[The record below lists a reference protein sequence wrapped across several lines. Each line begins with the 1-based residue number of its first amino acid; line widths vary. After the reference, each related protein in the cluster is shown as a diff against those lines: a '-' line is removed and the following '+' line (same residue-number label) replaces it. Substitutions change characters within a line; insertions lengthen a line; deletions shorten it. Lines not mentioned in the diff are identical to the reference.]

1 MGSVISLGADGRSE
15 RRAVNPKTLAAAL
28 GRLSPVDRALLELR
42 YGHGVDLDELTRL
55 AGIERERVALRCRLA
70 LRHLGADLGS
80 GVAPDALA
88 VTLREFMA
96 GRDSGRKRPLRHS
109 DRPPGA
115 WGLAAWLVVR
125 LRFAVIAFWIAAA
138 VVLTMALP
146 TIREAQVGS
155 LGDLVPN
162 DARAVDAEIRSSELF
177 RFPLLSRTLVVQR
190 DRDGLSSRELAAFA
204 RRTVALN
211 RGEYPELKRV
221 GGALPISNVL
231 GKPPFSRERSTTAIT
246 YLFFSPEVSQPDAEI
261 LADRFVEQRIKP
273 RYEGFV
279 GVTGAIPARSAQAEE
294 IEKALPLVEL
304 GTVLLVALVVG
315 LYFRAIGAPLAAL
328 AAVAVSYL
336 VSIRLIA
343 YIGKQIGVS
352 VPSEV
357 EPVIVV
363 LLFGVVTDYSIF
375 FLSRI
380 RRQMAEG
387 EEPHLAAMR
396 SSAELLPIIVTAG
409 LTVVAASAALVVAK
423 LGFLQAFGPGT
434 AMAVLVGLLVA
445 VTLVPALIA
454 VAGKWLFWP
463 RPPGPAAQSGGKQE
477 RAPARARRRGRRSP
491 ALRVATERPAATAAV
506 VAVTLA
512 VAATGVLRLEL
523 GNPLIRGLPADS
535 ETREAYAQASRG
547 FTPGILSPTVMI
559 VERRGLVADRDR
571 LAALQRLLEREPGV
585 AEVVGPA
592 DQPVGREFGA
602 VYSRTG
608 AAARFFVVLRGDPL
622 GARAIRT
629 LRRLERRMPDLLAA
643 ARLPRARAALAG
655 DTALVAE
662 TVGGTVDDLG
672 RVAPASLAVV
682 LVILIVFLRAIVA
695 PLYLLAASVL
705 ALFAS
710 LGIATY
716 VLQDLLGFGELTYYV
731 PIAAAVLLVSLGS
744 DYNVFLAGQIWTE
757 SRWRPLRDAVV
768 VAGARAATPIAIAGL
783 VLAASFALLALV
795 PIRPFRE
802 LAFTMAV
809 GLLIDAFLVRTLL
822 VPALITIVGP
832 RSGWPGTG
840 LSRKTRAAWAGTQ
853 PPARSPTDTG
863 PDVPATPPPP
873 PARRG
878 AAL

>member
-1 MGSVISLGADGRSE
+1 
-15 RRAVNPKTLAAAL
+15 VNPKTLAAAL

-96 GRDSGRKRPLRHS
+96 GRDSGRKRPLLRS

-204 RRTVALN
+204 RRAVELN

-246 YLFFSPEVSQPDAEI
+246 YLFFLPEVSQPDAEI

-491 ALRVATERPAATAAV
+491 ALRVATKRPAATAAV
-506 VAVTLA
+506 VAVALA

-547 FTPGILSPTVMI
+547 FTPGILSPTVVI

-629 LRRLERRMPDLLAA
+629 LRRLERRMPALLAA

-662 TVGGTVDDLG
+662 TVDGTVDDLG

-705 ALFAS
+705 ALLAS
-710 LGIATY
+710 LGLATY

-795 PIRPFRE
+795 PLRPFRE

-840 LSRKTRAAWAGTQ
+840 LSRKTRAAWAETQ

-873 PARRG
+873 PSAARRG